1 MIKIVKYTEIHKSI
15 TNRLQTKY
23 PDISYNSQRDI
34 TEGFDRPSF
43 FIDLDNIKSSDFM
56 LEARDHS
63 NTVRIY
69 YFSESKDN
77 NKIELLNMQDDLN
90 ELFIENNLI
99 TVNKDIKFEVEELE
113 FNVVDKVLHCYFDI
127 RISENYPRDKSSID
141 IDDEKEMMEV
151 LEVDNLLKE

>member
-15 TNRLQTKY
+15 TDRLKTKY
-23 PDISYNSQRDI
+23 PNVSYNSQRDI

-56 LEARDHS
+56 RTARDHS

-69 YFSESKDN
+69 YFSSTKDN
-77 NKIELLNMQDDLN
+77 NKIELLNLQDTLS

-99 TVNKDIKFEVEELE
+99 TVNEDIKFEVEELE
-113 FNVVDKVLHCYFDI
+113 FSIVDKVLHCYFDVK
-127 RISENYPRDKSSID
+127 ISENYNRID
-141 IDDEKEMMEV
+141 NTPVMEE
-151 LEVDNLLKE
+151 LELDNLVD